1 MAVARALVVMARVV
15 GRWRAMAVAVTPAVT
30 MAAVGMVTVAMTVGV
45 AVEAVG
51 GVGEVGSVS
60 GGSGSGDVEGR

>member
-1 MAVARALVVMARVV
+1 MGVM
-15 GRWRAMAVAVTPAVT
+15 
-30 MAAVGMVTVAMTVGV
+30 VAMTMEV

-51 GVGEVGSVS
+51 GIGEVGGVS